1 MFYINS
7 MNHDR
12 FFKLMLMDLSS
23 ELLKLEEELENT
35 VNSKL
40 EINEKINTVKKLLN
54 NLSITELSINRF
66 NNMMTKNNEEKN

>member
-1 MFYINS
+1 
-7 MNHDR
+7 
-12 FFKLMLMDLSS
+12 MLMDLSS